1 MHLSQEYS
9 LIEIIFFI
17 FIIILTLSPN
27 IFRSKLLS
35 NFMFSFEFFSIYA
48 GIKVNRV
55 QEIMP
60 QETKYLSETNTFS
73 ETSIFL

>member
-1 MHLSQEYS
+1 
-9 LIEIIFFI
+9 
-17 FIIILTLSPN
+17 
-27 IFRSKLLS
+27 
-35 NFMFSFEFFSIYA
+35 MFSFEFFSIYA